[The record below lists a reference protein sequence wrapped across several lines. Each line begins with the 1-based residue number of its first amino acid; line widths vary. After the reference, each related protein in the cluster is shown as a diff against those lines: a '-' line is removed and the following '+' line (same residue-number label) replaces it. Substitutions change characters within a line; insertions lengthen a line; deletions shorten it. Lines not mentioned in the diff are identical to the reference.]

1 MEKIVK
7 YERVVKKWYD
17 SLEEGKILAARCLNC
32 GAVEFPPLYSCNT
45 CRHHDMEWIEISGKG
60 KMVQM
65 VMPSPITMRPE
76 MEDIKPY
83 CLAIVE
89 IEEGPA
95 VNVMVRGVNR
105 KNKNLVAEQMPVDV
119 HATIIPREDYDTV
132 IFDLDVVPEAPAKK
146 KKEA

>member
-1 MEKIVK
+1 MGVKLERIVK
-7 YERVVKKWYD
+7 TYYD
-17 SLEEGKILAARCLNC
+17 NLAAGKITARKCQDC
-32 GAVEFPPLYSCNT
+32 GAVEWPPLLGCNT
-45 CRHHDMEWIEISGKG
+45 CGSTNMEWIEINGKG

-89 IEEGPA
+89 IDEGPA

-105 KNKNLVAEQMPVDV
+105 KNRTMVEEQMPAPV
-119 HATIIPREDYDTV
+119 HAVIVPRDGYDTV
-132 IFDLDVVPEAPAKK
+132 IFELDNIPEPPKK
-146 KKEA
+146 KKD